1 MQRAHSPSINLPA
14 SLLRHG
20 GPLQALPPLDELQ
33 KFNAASHSDE
43 GGAGAAAGGDLA
55 GLVQAEAAAGGAVG
69 AAAHKF
75 EKGDRVM
82 VTDGG
87 WSPLIL
93 CIESM
98 DALRYAVSCGLQL
111 AAAARAGVPDGSQ
124 LSAACL
130 SWHSR
135 AVDRGPMPLTR
146 PGSAPASSPTPFAH
160 PRPPPTGDLKNIR
173 GIVQHIAEDG
183 GVMVLPQDA
192 ALPGFN
198 EVIRFEPR
206 ELVKF
211 FEVRRRPPPR
221 CPPRPQPAHG
231 SCCHLCLA
239 CLRDSAASVGRVAQ
253 YHA

>member
-1 MQRAHSPSINLPA
+1 MQRAHCPSINLPA

-98 DALRYAVSCGLQL
+98 DALCGYLRL
-111 AAAARAGVPDGSQ
+111 AAGSSSQ
-124 LSAACL
+124 GWGPGWKSALSNL
-130 SWHSR
+130 
-135 AVDRGPMPLTR
+135 
-146 PGSAPASSPTPFAH
+146 F
-160 PRPPPTGDLKNIR
+160 
-173 GIVQHIAEDG
+173 
-183 GVMVLPQDA
+183 VLA
-192 ALPGFN
+192 
-198 EVIRFEPR
+198 
-206 ELVKF
+206 
-211 FEVRRRPPPR
+211 
-221 CPPRPQPAHG
+221 QPC
-231 SCCHLCLA
+231 S
-239 CLRDSAASVGRVAQ
+239 
-253 YHA
+253 